1 MRIYYR
7 PGAGRPFRVA
17 WTLEEIGLPY
27 DVTRV
32 NPEEARQP
40 EHLERHPLG
49 RTPVLEQ
56 DGEFLFESTGLCL
69 HLADQHPEAA
79 LIPPIGSRDRALVY
93 QWAIFAMTE
102 VEPSAAEYLRFGGF
116 LGHLFPDPEPD
127 RANAAAERFD
137 AAATAIERALDG
149 GFLVGGSFTVA
160 DIVAGGVLG
169 LANLGGLLAG
179 YPKVGE
185 YFEGLRLRPAFERA
199 TATTEALI
207 TVN

>member
-27 DVTRV
+27 DVTSV

-40 EHLERHPLG
+40 KHLDRHPLG

-79 LIPPIGSRDRALVY
+79 LIPAIGSRDRALVY

-102 VEPSAAEYLRFGGF
+102 VEPSVGEYLRFGGF
-116 LGHLFPDPEPD
+116 LPDLYPEPEPE
-127 RANAAAERFD
+127 RANTAAERFG
-137 AAATAIERALDG
+137 AAVTAIEQALDG

-160 DIVAGGVLG
+160 DIVTGGVLG
-169 LANLGGLLAG
+169 LAHIGRLTLG
-179 YPKVGE
+179 YPTVGA
-185 YFEGLRLRPAFERA
+185 YFERLRTRPAFERA
-199 TATTEALI
+199 TVTTESLI
-207 TVN
+207 TAR